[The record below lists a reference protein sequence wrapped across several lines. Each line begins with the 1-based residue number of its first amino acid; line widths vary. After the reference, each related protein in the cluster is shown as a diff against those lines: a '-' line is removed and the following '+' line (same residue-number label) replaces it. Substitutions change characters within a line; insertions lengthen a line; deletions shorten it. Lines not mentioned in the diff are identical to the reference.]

1 LRGGCQSENVRLAA
15 RKLTFPNSPERY
27 THTHAGA
34 TSGYYKT
41 KDLTRKSKN
50 TYYTHVRKNF
60 YVKPED
66 EDLFKQIG
74 EENLSALITQ
84 LLRRHLE
91 EKRLWE
97 QGLSLHSY
105 VRNFIRYEFLGRHI
119 WPLHPDEADCPDLEA
134 LSRRPDP
141 FAEPGI
147 ETDIFI
153 TSKRKFLMIVVD
165 QAEPFDRFSHRT
177 FDTLPELLEAF
188 GVDAESNLAVYLA
201 YAAGSP
207 VTVKLDV

>member
-1 LRGGCQSENVRLAA
+1 MS
-15 RKLTFPNSPERY
+15 
-27 THTHAGA
+27 
-34 TSGYYKT
+34 
-41 KDLTRKSKN
+41 
-50 TYYTHVRKNF
+50 VRKRPFGSSQTHFPKQPRKIHTYTRRSHFGLLQNKGLDSQ
-60 YVKPED
+60 VKKYLLYTREK
-66 EDLFKQIG
+66 E
-74 EENLSALITQ
+74 
-84 LLRRHLE
+84 LLRQARGRRPLQANWRG
-91 EKRLWE
+91 K
-97 QGLSLHSY
+97 SLGSHYSTAKTTP
-105 VRNFIRYEFLGRHI
+105 RGKASLGTGAEPAFLCKKLHPYEFLGRHI